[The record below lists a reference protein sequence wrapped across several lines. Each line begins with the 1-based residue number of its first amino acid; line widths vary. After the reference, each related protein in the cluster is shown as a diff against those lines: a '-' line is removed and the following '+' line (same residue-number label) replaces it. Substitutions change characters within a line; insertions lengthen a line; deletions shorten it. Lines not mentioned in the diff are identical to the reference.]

1 MLNELITVLILTQR
15 EQQRLN
21 TQGKRLS
28 QYNLDDEQLSS
39 LRKRWQS
46 VLGYPMYTSPLLGSL
61 DHLIEQL
68 QQGEYH
74 LEDYDQVVVQLSAY
88 RHSCWALLRQTFGN
102 PSRYLDRWGNVKPQF
117 RYAFEEAYEANAKL
131 SVEAQANWLHRLLPG
146 LPTANTTSSEWAN
159 NPNGLLGQL
168 TPPSNVLPEED
179 TLPPTHEPTEQRH
192 NNVVNLA
199 AYRQR
204 RKT

>member
-1 MLNELITVLILTQR
+1 MLNDLITVLILTQR

-21 TQGKRLS
+21 TQAKRLS

-146 LPTANTTSSEWAN
+146 LPTANTTSSEWAT

-179 TLPPTHEPTEQRH
+179 TLSPTHEPTEQRH
-192 NNVVNLA
+192 HNVVNLA